1 MTSNSSTSIAENL
14 ISMGLR
20 WSKEKMEI
28 LDQTRLPHEEVWIDV
43 QSIDQMVTIIQKLQV
58 RGAPLIGV
66 SAVLCL
72 ASALQRGLAMYEFES
87 AAMKLRAAR
96 PTAVNLMNAI
106 DNMLKKWKEDVGQ
119 QELVNEAI
127 RQFHEDV
134 ELCEK
139 MANNGGKL
147 LPEGGILTHCNTG
160 GLATVGRGT
169 ALGVIQKAHELGK
182 KIHVFVDETRPLN
195 QGSRLT
201 TWELNKLGIPYTLIC
216 DNMAATLMRE
226 GKIQAAITGSD
237 RIATNGDFANK
248 IGTYGVAALCSLHH
262 IPFFVAAPRTTV
274 DVNCHHGD
282 DIEIEQRSA
291 DEVRTTIA
299 LKTAPVWNPAFDV
312 TPAKM
317 VSHWI
322 LDTGA
327 YQIMDIEKGVLR

>member
-1 MTSNSSTSIAENL
+1 MMLN
-14 ISMGLR
+14 SMGLR
-20 WSKEKMEI
+20 WSKDKMQI
-28 LDQTRLPHEEVWIDV
+28 LDQTKLPHEEVWIDV
-43 QSIDQMVTIIQKLQV
+43 QSIDQMVTIIKNLQV

-66 SAVLCL
+66 SAAL
-72 ASALQRGLAMYEFES
+72 ALATALQRGLALYEFED
-87 AAMKLRAAR
+87 AAKKLRAAR

-106 DNMLKKWKEDVGQ
+106 DRMLSKWKQDGS
-119 QELVNEAI
+119 QEALINEAI
-127 RQFHEDV
+127 HQFNEDV

-139 MANNGGKL
+139 MASNGGHL

-182 KIHVFVDETRPLN
+182 KIHVYVDETRPLN

-201 TWELNKLGIPYTLIC
+201 TWELNKLGIPFTLIC
-216 DNMAATLMRE
+216 DNMAADLMRK

-248 IGTYGVAALCSLHH
+248 IGTYGVAALCSLHK
-262 IPFFVAAPRTTV
+262 IPFFVAAPQTTV
-274 DVNCHHGD
+274 DKNCHHGD
-282 DIEIEQRSA
+282 DIEIEER
-291 DEVRTTIA
+291 DPKEVRTHIA
-299 LKTAPVWNPAFDV
+299 LQTAPVWNPAFDV

-317 VSHWI
+317 VSYWI

-327 YQIMDIEKGVLR
+327 YQIMDIEAGVLKN

>member
-1 MTSNSSTSIAENL
+1 MNL
-14 ISMGLR
+14 NSMGLR
-20 WSKEKMEI
+20 WSKEKMQI
-28 LDQTRLPHEEVWIDV
+28 LDQTKLPHSEVWIDV
-43 QSIDQMVTIIQKLQV
+43 QSIDQMVSIIKNLQV

-66 SAVLCL
+66 SAALCL
-72 ASALQRGLAMYEFES
+72 ATALQRGLAMYEFEE
-87 AAMKLRAAR
+87 AAKKLRAAR
-96 PTAVNLMNAI
+96 PTAVNLMNSI
-106 DNMLKKWKEDVGQ
+106 DRMLAKWKADGS
-119 QELVNEAI
+119 QEALINEAI
-127 RQFHEDV
+127 GQFHEDV
-134 ELCEK
+134 DLCEK
-139 MANNGGKL
+139 MAENGGKL

-182 KIHVFVDETRPLN
+182 KIHVYVDETRPLN

-201 TWELNKLGIPYTLIC
+201 TWELNKLGIPFTLIC
-216 DNMAATLMRE
+216 DNMAASLMRA

-248 IGTYGVAALCSLHH
+248 IGTYGVSALCSLHK

-282 DIEIEQRSA
+282 DIEIEERDPS
-291 DEVRTTIA
+291 EVRTSIA
-299 LKTAPVWNPAFDV
+299 LQTAPVFNPAFDV

-317 VSHWI
+317 VSYWI

-327 YQIMDIEKGVLR
+327 YQIMDIESGVLK

>member
-1 MTSNSSTSIAENL
+1 MTSESNTLS
-14 ISMGLR
+14 SMGLR

-43 QSIDQMVTIIQKLQV
+43 TSVDQMVTIIKNLQV

-66 SAVLCL
+66 SAALCL
-72 ASALQRGLAMYEFES
+72 ATALQRGLAMYEFEE
-87 AAMKLRAAR
+87 AAKKLRAAR

-106 DNMLKKWKEDVGQ
+106 DRMLAKWKADGSQEALVG
-119 QELVNEAI
+119 EAI
-127 RQFHEDV
+127 RQFNEDV

-139 MANNGGKL
+139 MAANGGHL

-182 KIHVFVDETRPLN
+182 KIHVYVDETRPLN

-201 TWELNKLGIPYTLIC
+201 TWELNKLGIPFTLIC
-216 DNMAATLMRE
+216 DNMAGALMRQ
-226 GKIQAAITGSD
+226 GKIQGAITGSD

-248 IGTYGVAALCSLHH
+248 IGTYGVAALCSLHK

-282 DIEIEQRSA
+282 DIEIEER
-291 DEVRTTIA
+291 DPKEVRTNIA
-299 LKTAPVWNPAFDV
+299 LTTAPVWNPAFDV

-317 VSHWI
+317 VSYWI

-327 YQIMDIEKGVLR
+327 YQIMDIEAGVLK

>member
-1 MTSNSSTSIAENL
+1 MTLN
-14 ISMGLR
+14 SMGLR

-28 LDQTRLPHEEVWIDV
+28 LDQTKLPHEEVWIDV
-43 QSIDQMVTIIQKLQV
+43 QSIDQMVTIIKNLQV

-66 SAVLCL
+66 SAALCL
-72 ASALQRGLAMYEFES
+72 ATALQRGLAMYEFEE
-87 AAMKLRAAR
+87 AAKKLRAAR
-96 PTAVNLMNAI
+96 PTAVNLMNSI
-106 DNMLKKWKEDVGQ
+106 DRMLAKWKADGNKES
-119 QELVNEAI
+119 LVNEAI

-139 MANNGGKL
+139 MATNGGHL

-182 KIHVFVDETRPLN
+182 KIHVYVDETRPLN

-201 TWELNKLGIPYTLIC
+201 TWELNKLGIPFTLIC
-216 DNMAATLMRE
+216 DNMAATLMRQ

-248 IGTYGVAALCSLHH
+248 IGTYGVAALCSLHK

-282 DIEIEQRSA
+282 DIEIEER
-291 DEVRTTIA
+291 DPKEVRTTIA
-299 LKTAPVWNPAFDV
+299 LQTAPVWNPSFDV

-317 VSHWI
+317 VSYWI

-327 YQIMDIEKGVLR
+327 YQIMDIESGVLK